1 MNLDVQKAEK
11 LYYEIAKD
19 SYGFSSSGDT
29 YYPLVAA
36 LDRLK
41 ECANILNHIKLE
53 GKYNNDAT
61 EFVIWVNYADLLIQ
75 CIENVAKAFDYIVQY
90 GNTLQKYHR
99 ISGKT
104 DKEFF
109 RFIRA
114 IVLPHALSLDKQKV
128 FTQGKKA
135 FCPFT
140 VWDAKGSVRIVY
152 YINSLH
158 DDLH

>member
-41 ECANILNHIKLE
+41 EWANILNHIKLE

-61 EFVIWVNYADLLIQ
+61 EFVIWVNYADLLIH
-75 CIENVAKAFDYIVQY
+75 ALKM
-90 GNTLQKYHR
+90 LQKHL
-99 ISGKT
+99 I
-104 DKEFF
+104 
-109 RFIRA
+109 I
-114 IVLPHALSLDKQKV
+114 
-128 FTQGKKA
+128 
-135 FCPFT
+135 
-140 VWDAKGSVRIVY
+140 
-152 YINSLH
+152 
-158 DDLH
+158 